1 MTALPKPKMTLEEY
15 LEFDR
20 TSEGHFEYF
29 DGEVFEMSGVHP
41 THARLERRLG
51 RLLEEPTEAR
61 GCHIF
66 PADLRVVVPAL
77 PPYRYP
83 DLTALCG
90 KPEFSKI
97 DGLPC
102 LTNPVLIAE
111 ILSNSTAAFDLGDK
125 FEGYKSIASFR
136 EYLLL
141 AQDRPH
147 VTRYLKQA
155 ERFWLQSTYG
165 AGEVVPIE
173 SLGCELD
180 VDALYQGINFA
191 SETGF

>member
-1 MTALPKPKMTLEEY
+1 MTALLKTKMTLEEY

-20 TSEGHFEYF
+20 NSEGRFEYF

-61 GCHIF
+61 GCHVF
-66 PADLRVVVPAL
+66 PADLRIVVPAL

-90 KPEFSKI
+90 APEFVKV
-97 DGLPC
+97 DGLLS
-102 LTNPVLIAE
+102 LTNPALIVE
-111 ILSNSTAAFDLGDK
+111 ILSSSTAMYDQSEK
-125 FEGYKSIASFR
+125 FTGYKSIPSFR
-136 EYLLL
+136 EYLLI
-141 AQDRPH
+141 AQNRPH
-147 VTRYLKQA
+147 IVKYNKQST
-155 ERFWLQSTYG
+155 RFWLQSEYG
-165 AGEVVPIE
+165 AGETLDIE
-173 SLGCELD
+173 SLGCTLD

>member
-15 LEFDR
+15 FELDR
-20 TSEGHFEYF
+20 NAEGRFEYF

-90 KPEFSKI
+90 KPEFTTI

-102 LTNPVLIAE
+102 LANPVLIVE
-111 ILSNSTAAFDLGDK
+111 ILSASTSAFDLKDK
-125 FEGYKSIASFR
+125 FEGYKSILTFR

-141 AQDRPH
+141 AQDRPFLM
-147 VTRYLKQA
+147 RYLKQA

-180 VDALYQGINFA
+180 VDALYQGINFE
-191 SETGF
+191 SDTGF

>member
-1 MTALPKPKMTLEEY
+1 MTALPKPKLTLEEY
-15 LEFDR
+15 FELDNNA
-20 TSEGHFEYF
+20 EGRFEYF
-29 DGEVFEMSGVHP
+29 DGEIFELSGVHP
-41 THARLERRLG
+41 NHARLERRLG

-61 GCHIF
+61 GGHIF

-90 KPEFSKI
+90 PPEFVKVG
-97 DGLPC
+97 GLLC

-111 ILSNSTAAFDLGDK
+111 ILSDSTAGFDQGPK
-125 FEGYKSIASFR
+125 FEGYKSIPSFC

-141 AQDRPH
+141 AQHEKR
-147 VTRYLKQA
+147 VTKYLKQSG
-155 ERFWLQSTYG
+155 RFWLQSEYG
-165 AGEVVPIE
+165 AGETLEIE
-173 SLGCELD
+173 SLGCELN
-180 VDALYQGINFA
+180 VDALYQGINFD